1 MNTITYKYKDATY
14 INLTNRCTNNCTFC
28 VRNNHDGVGGY
39 HLLLDSEPSAKDVI
53 VQLEKQD
60 DVSKVVFCG
69 LGEPTM
75 SLDVLL
81 EVARYLKSR
90 GAKVRLN
97 TNGQA
102 SAYAK
107 SNVAKRLKG
116 LVDTVSISLNAP
128 NAGEYDKFCR
138 SIYGEKAYEYVLEFA
153 KQCIDEGI
161 DTVLSVV
168 DIIGEEEVEECR
180 RQAQKTGARFRVRK
194 YVK

>member
-1 MNTITYKYKDATY
+1 MNTITYRYKDAIY

-53 VQLEKQD
+53 AQLEKQD
-60 DVSKVVFCG
+60 DVLKVVFCG

-81 EVARYLKSR
+81 EVAGYLKAR
-90 GAKVRLN
+90 GAQVRLN

-102 SAYAK
+102 SAYAN

-128 NAGEYDKFCR
+128 NAKEYDKYCR

>member
-1 MNTITYKYKDATY
+1 MNTITYRYKDAIY

-53 VQLEKQD
+53 AQLEKQD

-90 GAKVRLN
+90 GSKVRLN

-128 NAGEYDKFCR
+128 NAYEYDKFCR
-138 SIYGEKAYEYVLEFA
+138 SIYGEKAYKICAGVCKAVY
-153 KQCIDEGI
+153 
-161 DTVLSVV
+161 
-168 DIIGEEEVEECR
+168 
-180 RQAQKTGARFRVRK
+180 
-194 YVK
+194 

>member
-1 MNTITYKYKDATY
+1 MNTITYRYKDAIY
-14 INLTNRCTNNCTFC
+14 INLTNRCTNDCTFC

-53 VQLEKQD
+53 AQLEKQD

-81 EVARYLKSR
+81 EVARYLKAR
-90 GAKVRLN
+90 GAQVRLN

-107 SNVAKRLKG
+107 SNVAKRLRG

-128 NAGEYDKFCR
+128 NAEEYDKYCR

-153 KQCIDEGI
+153 KECIDEGI

-168 DIIGEEEVEECR
+168 DIIGEEEVEESR

>member
-1 MNTITYKYKDATY
+1 MNTITYRYKDAIY
-14 INLTNRCTNNCTFC
+14 INLTNRCTNDCTFC
-28 VRNNHDGVGGY
+28 VRTNHDGVGGY

-53 VQLEKQD
+53 AQLEKED

-81 EVARYLKSR
+81 EVARYLKAR

-116 LVDTVSISLNAP
+116 LVDTVSISLNAQ
-128 NAGEYDKFCR
+128 NAKEYDKYCR

-153 KQCIDEGI
+153 KQCMDEGI

-180 RQAQKTGARFRVRK
+180 RQAQTTGARFRVRK